1 MDITYRKANKNDVTS
16 ILKLIKELAE
26 YEKAPLEV
34 TNTEEDM
41 LRDGFGENPI
51 FEAFLAEKNNEIIG
65 LALFFISYST
75 WKGKCVYLE
84 DIIVTESMRGL
95 GIGQK
100 LFDIVVAQAKKHNAK
115 RLQWQVLNWNNP
127 AINFYEKIGADL
139 DDEWINCK
147 LTEQQILKYK

>member
-1 MDITYRKANKNDVTS
+1 MDITYRKATKKDVPS

-26 YEKAPLEV
+26 YEKSPLEV

-41 LRDGFGENPI
+41 LKDGFGENPI

-84 DIIVTESMRGL
+84 DIIVTESMRGI

-100 LFDIVVAQAKKHNAK
+100 LFDIVVVQAKKHNAK